1 MKIKYESVTGEVIE
15 IETSN
20 YIGDVIIKIEK
31 ETYNSNRRETRR
43 HNSIE
48 NMEEQGI
55 QFQDKNTDIY
65 KTFDRKETNK
75 NLYNALDKLLPQQKR
90 LIQKVY
96 YHNMSIAQIAR
107 DEGVS
112 ETAIRN
118 RLNKIYK
125 KLKKILS

>member
-1 MKIKYESVTGEVIE
+1 MKIKYESATGEVIE

-65 KTFDRKETNK
+65 KTFNRKETNK

-96 YHNMSIAQIAR
+96 YRNMSIAQIAR

-125 KLKKILS
+125 KLKKFLS

>member
-1 MKIKYESVTGEVIE
+1 MKIKYESATGEVIE

-65 KTFDRKETNK
+65 KTFNRKETNK

-125 KLKKILS
+125 KLKKFLS